1 MLQVGAGDEH
11 LGLAVLQLELAQ
23 LAALGCAAPLR
34 AEALGGPGDLAAA
47 GGEGVQ
53 QAARYAG
60 YLEVAAVFAGAPLD
74 RIAPLLEL
82 VRERGAVVGAKLA
95 GGAEDRPGGDSD
107 DLPVIADGARD
118 DHVAVELRVGRV
130 CLEDAAGGG
139 VPVLGGHDV
148 PRGLL
153 EHLPVGAPAHGRHG
167 VGQVRDRLADRCG
180 VCGFDLAALGLVG
193 ERPHSGHRLG
203 GAEGQVDPAA
213 PSAVGAG
220 LAQPPS

>member
-1 MLQVGAGDEH
+1 
-11 LGLAVLQLELAQ
+11 
-23 LAALGCAAPLR
+23 
-34 AEALGGPGDLAAA
+34 
-47 GGEGVQ
+47 
-53 QAARYAG
+53 
-60 YLEVAAVFAGAPLD
+60 VFAGAPLD
-74 RIAPLLEL
+74 RITTLLEL

-95 GGAEDRPGGDSD
+95 RGAEDRPGGDRD

-118 DHVAVELRVGRV
+118 DHMAVELRVGRV

-148 PRGLL
+148 PRRLL

-180 VCGFDLAALGLVG
+180 VCGFDLAALGLIG

-213 PSAVGAG
+213 SGAIGAG
-220 LAQPPS
+220 LSQPAF